1 MWFRVEFRVLAPWSR
16 APPRRRLGAMKT
28 RAPQALA
35 AVAAA
40 GAVAAAVVPAFA
52 QDQPATRIE
61 AHAVASPSRAGTPA
75 HPRGLAISAT
85 ARLTTAPDLEPPIVT
100 GIDILVGRGLIWN
113 RRGYATCAKATLDRR
128 GPAGCPRASIMGTA
142 TATGR
147 ADTVP
152 ATLRVTFANGG
163 PDITYAYA
171 ALDNPARV
179 RETLTLRT
187 ARPAAGPWG
196 ERESVAIPRSLQL
209 VAGVPLNLNNIRFT
223 VGGKSYA
230 KDYIVSTRCPKGGWR
245 YQVTAHYLY
254 DSSGA
259 TTGDQTNGVIACS

>member
-1 MWFRVEFRVLAPWSR
+1 
-16 APPRRRLGAMKT
+16 MKT

-40 GAVAAAVVPAFA
+40 GAVAAVVVPAFA

-61 AHAVASPSRAGTPA
+61 AHAVASPSRAGTPK
-75 HPRGLAISAT
+75 HPRGLAISAS
-85 ARLTTAPDLEPPIVT
+85 ARLITAPDLEPPIVT

-113 RRGYATCAKATLDRR
+113 RGGFETCSRATLDRR
-128 GPAGCPRASIMGTA
+128 GPSGCPKASIMGTA

-171 ALDNPARV
+171 DLDNPARV
-179 RETLTLRT
+179 RETLVVRT
-187 ARPAAGPWG
+187 ARPKAGIWG
-196 ERESVAIPRSLQL
+196 EHESVSIPRSLQV
-209 VAGVPLNLNNIRFT
+209 VAGVPLNLNDIRFT

-245 YQVTAHYLY
+245 YQVTAHELY

-259 TTGDQTNGVIACS
+259 TAGSRVSGAIACS